1 MVRMLRRVSIIAVIL
16 LAAAPARADYLYKAL
31 FLRAAPGKLLDTIA
45 LYKSRMPVYDAS
57 GDARPFLMRHS
68 QGDQW
73 DLLLLFP
80 MESWTAYFSADRV
93 ANRERAAREAG
104 VPQAEFARRFYE
116 AVAWHEEVFVEGPP
130 LEEVRKRWD
139 GAGFFHVEMF
149 ISLPGKQAELRRE
162 REMENKYL
170 EGVGRHGNLIFTHDQ
185 GAAWDLFTIG
195 FYRDLPHYAESAGIA
210 PEKAEASAR
219 AAGFRGTADIGP
231 YLRTLIAS
239 HHDTLCVTVK

>member
-1 MVRMLRRVSIIAVIL
+1 MLRRSFTIGL
-16 LAAAPARADYLYKAL
+16 LLVAAAPAARADYLYKAL
-31 FLRAAPGKLLDTIA
+31 FLRAAPGKLLDAIA

-57 GDARPFLMRHS
+57 GDARPLLMRHS

-73 DLLLLFP
+73 DLMLLFP
-80 MESWTAYFSADRV
+80 MDSWTTYFSAERV
-93 ANRERAAREAG
+93 AKRDRAGREAG
-104 VPQAEFARRFYE
+104 VPQAEFARRFYD
-116 AVAWHEEVFVEGPP
+116 AVAWHEDIFVEGPP
-130 LEEVRKRWD
+130 LEEVRKRWN

-170 EGVGRHGNLIFTHDQ
+170 EGVGRSGNLIFTHDQ

-195 FYRDLPHYAESAGIA
+195 FYRDLPHYAESAGIP

-219 AAGFRGTADIGP
+219 AAGFRGAADIGP

-239 HHDTLCVTVK
+239 HHDTLCVAVK